1 MTGFDSVD
9 NTCCTTKN
17 RNQRSFCE
25 AKKGSLTLI
34 FGTQDISAVAT
45 KSTLA
50 KLSLMRSLAADLSH
64 IYECDRQETEL
75 LQHIPRLQT
84 TRQKIKA
91 LKKNNA
97 NSVIDSK
104 T

>member
-1 MTGFDSVD
+1 
-9 NTCCTTKN
+9 
-17 RNQRSFCE
+17 
-25 AKKGSLTLI
+25 
-34 FGTQDISAVAT
+34 
-45 KSTLA
+45 
-50 KLSLMRSLAADLSH
+50 MRSLAADLSH